1 MSGKN
6 EIVQF
11 RVDKALH
18 SQLAA
23 AAELKEQ
30 SVSSLARTWIVEKLR
45 SEFLAGR
52 EKWQRRR
59 FSDVDQIL
67 QSSDFADGPV
77 VVIHAFPTTLHKQIE
92 ASRLAIAGPILRMKN
107 MLPIESRINRLG
119 YESFRKHHNK
129 LVGFSQSFKTGQ
141 IEIVSLLDFKGQE
154 ILGLMLENEIVLSI
168 LAAAGHLAGLQIPLP
183 YIFSISIL
191 RAKGYWLVTQP
202 TQFAFPHVDIQEDI
216 FTLPD
221 VEIKEFDA
229 IKSAEELA
237 LSLKDTFDEIWNAS
251 GIPRSL
257 GFDKSGNWQG
267 PW

>member
-11 RVDKALH
+11 RVDKALL
-18 SQLAA
+18 SQLSA
-23 AAELKEQ
+23 AAELTEQ
-30 SVSSLARTWIVEKLR
+30 SVSSLARAWIVEKLR

-52 EKWQRRR
+52 EKWQRQR
-59 FSDVDQIL
+59 FVDIDKII
-67 QSSDFADGPV
+67 QSSDFASGPV

-92 ASRLAIAGPILRMKN
+92 ASRLATAGPVLRMKN

-119 YESFRKHHNK
+119 YESLRRRHNE

-191 RAKGYWLVTQP
+191 RAKGFWLVTQP
-202 TQFAFPHVDIQEDI
+202 TEFAFPHVDIQEDL

-221 VEIKEFDA
+221 VEIKELNT
-229 IKSAEELA
+229 IRSAEELA
-237 LSLKDTFDEIWNAS
+237 LTLKDTFDEIWNAS
-251 GIPRSL
+251 GIPRSR
-257 GFDKSGNWQG
+257 GFDKSGNWHG